1 MSLKTTAAPCALL
14 LAALST
20 TGWASPALAQQASE
34 PAVLD
39 TVIVTARRNADD
51 PAVVAEARERLA
63 RTPGAVAVVSAES
76 YADRYA
82 PNLADVLRDAPGVY
96 AQKKWGGDIRLS
108 IRGSGIG
115 NSIHNR
121 GTLLA
126 QDGVP
131 FNEADGFGDFQ
142 LIDPLIARY
151 TEVYKGGNALRFG
164 GALLGGA
171 INLVTPT
178 GHTATSNLSLRLD
191 GGSYGTVRAHAEV
204 AGVRGDWDG
213 FAAVTGQS
221 VDGWRQQ
228 SEGKS
233 LHLSANIG
241 RSFGQDR
248 EVRLLVSGGDIHQ
261 EIPGSVSLS
270 DALTKPQAATP
281 SNITLNY
288 QRNMQSVRTTV
299 QTRWR
304 LDESTVFEG
313 AIYGTWKDLDH
324 PIFQVID
331 QESRNY
337 GAFGRFDW
345 QGQVFGLRADAFYGA
360 WYRQGDLDAKQWG
373 NLAGQQNGLRAR
385 SFQNGKG
392 LDVFGEGRLFV
403 TDRLTLVAGGTWG
416 RAERDYQSYVVPG
429 VSGTIDLT
437 VDKSF
442 DWFAPRAGLLWE
454 SEQGDQVFANVTRS
468 VEPPNF
474 SALSPTAAG
483 YLPLVPQEAVTWEV
497 GTRGRRGPVTWD
509 VTVYRADLNHEL
521 LNFVV
526 NASLGIPASTF
537 NAGPTV
543 HQGIEAGLDWRIAP
557 QWRLRQ
563 TYAFSDFHFDGDKV
577 YGDADLPVVPPHLYR
592 AELRYDHP
600 AGWFLA
606 PGVEW
611 SMADA
616 WVDYANTLKS
626 PAYTVANLNMGWTV
640 RDGLTVFADVR
651 NLFDEAYVSNFSAVT
666 DARTASTA
674 VFFPGEGRSA
684 YVGVRMSY

>member
-1 MSLKTTAAPCALL
+1 MSFKTAAAPCALL
-14 LAALST
+14 LAAM
-20 TGWASPALAQQASE
+20 ASPAFALVQQQAAE
-34 PAVLD
+34 PALLD
-39 TVIVTARRNADD
+39 SVIVTGRRNAED
-51 PAVVAEARERLA
+51 PPVVADARQRLS
-63 RTPGAVAVVSAES
+63 RTPGAVAVISAES

-82 PNLADVLRDAPGVY
+82 ANLADVLRDAPGVY

-115 NSIHNR
+115 NSVHNR
-121 GTLLA
+121 GVLLA

-164 GALLGGA
+164 GSLLGGA
-171 INLVTPT
+171 VNLVTPT
-178 GHTATSNLSLRLD
+178 GHTASSSLNLRLD

-228 SEGKS
+228 SEGKA
-233 LHLSANIG
+233 LNLSGNVG

-248 EVRLLVSGGDIHQ
+248 EVRLLASWGDIHQ

-270 DALTKPQAATP
+270 DALTNPEVANPA
-281 SNITLNY
+281 NIALNY
-288 QRNMQSVRTTV
+288 QRNMRSLRTTL

-304 LDESTVFEG
+304 LDDATVFEG
-313 AIYGTWKDLDH
+313 AVYGTWKDLDH

-331 QESRNY
+331 QQSRNY

-345 QGQVFGLRADAFYGA
+345 QGRIGGLRADAFYGA
-360 WYRQGDLDAKQWG
+360 WYRQGDLDAKQWV
-373 NLAGQQNGLRAR
+373 NLGGQHGDLRAR
-385 SFQNGKG
+385 SFQNAKG

-403 TDRLTLVAGGTWG
+403 TDRLALVAGGTWG

-429 VSGTIDLT
+429 VNGTLDLNI
-437 VDKSF
+437 DKSF

-454 SEQGDQVFANVTRS
+454 SEDGAQVFANVTRS

-474 SALSPTAAG
+474 SALSPTAGG
-483 YLPLVPQEAVTWEV
+483 YQPLVPQEAVTWEV
-497 GTRGRRGPVTWD
+497 GSRGRRGAMTWD
-509 VTVYRADLNHEL
+509 VTAYRADLKHEL
-521 LNFVV
+521 LNF
-526 NASLGIPASTF
+526 LPALTGLPATF
-537 NAGPTV
+537 NAGPTI

-563 TYAFSDFHFDGDKV
+563 TYAFSDFRFDGDKV
-577 YGDADLPVVPPHLYR
+577 YGDGRLPVVPPHLYR
-592 AELRYDHP
+592 AELRYDDP
-600 AGWFLA
+600 AGWFVA
-606 PGVEW
+606 PSVEW
-611 SMADA
+611 SIKDA
-616 WVDYANTLKS
+616 WVDYANTQTLKS
-626 PAYTVANLNMGWTV
+626 PSYAVANLNMGWTV
-640 RDGLTVFADVR
+640 NRRLTVFADVR
-651 NLFDEAYVSNFSAVT
+651 NLFDEAYVSNFGAVT
-666 DARTASTA
+666 DATKPGVSTA